1 MRPTWI
7 VVLLALFAAACATPT
22 RIVRTADG
30 EDMSVGAVAEDLAAA
45 DVVALGELHQTP
57 AVHETHLAI
66 VKALHARRPQM
77 VVAME
82 MFERDAQT
90 PLLQYLA
97 GMIDEGDFLA
107 ASRPWPDYKRD
118 YRPVVEYARSNGI
131 PVLAAN
137 APRKLAGKV
146 AREGSASV
154 MGDPMV
160 ARETTAPE
168 DAYYAEFVK
177 AMDGHPGVTKD
188 FLGRMYAAQCI
199 KDDTMAESITDY
211 LARQRVDEAK
221 PLVVLICGR
230 MHSDH
235 GRGTVQRIKNRRPDL
250 DCRVL
255 SAETVAN
262 PSTDMFT
269 SPKDV
274 GSYVVV
280 TAEVERPPMMVGPV
294 IGSEKDKE
302 AAKAPAAKP
311 ADAKPAAG
319 QSAAGQ
325 PAAGQP
331 AVVAAQDENVRPAL
345 GLMPEYG
352 GDEGGVKVGS
362 VREGGAAEK
371 AGIEA
376 GDVLV
381 ALNGVAIKDIEH
393 YTELLDALAI
403 GKSAKV
409 RVRRE
414 GAEVELEVIVGS
426 RPRNR

>member
-1 MRPTWI
+1 MRPLWFL
-7 VVLLALFAAACATPT
+7 VLVALLSAACAAPA

-30 EDMSVGAVAEDLAAA
+30 ADVSLGAVADDLASA

-57 AVHETHLAI
+57 AVHETHLALI
-66 VKALHARRPQM
+66 KALRDRRRHL
-77 VVAME
+77 VIAME
-82 MFERDAQT
+82 MFERDVQT
-90 PLLQYLA
+90 SLLQYLDGA
-97 GMIDEGDFLA
+97 IDEGDFLA
-107 ASRPWPDYKRD
+107 SSRPWPDYKRD
-118 YRPVVEYARSNGI
+118 YRPVIEYARQNAI
-131 PVLAAN
+131 VVLAAN
-137 APRKLAGKV
+137 APRKLAAKV
-146 AREGSASV
+146 AREGAAAV
-154 MGDPMV
+154 KGEAYV

-177 AMDGHPGVTKD
+177 AMDGHPGVTKE
-188 FLGRMYAAQCI
+188 FLGRMYAAQCL

-211 LARQRVDEAK
+211 LASLRIDESR

-235 GRGTVQRIKNRRPDL
+235 GRGAVQRVKNRRPDL

-255 SAETVAN
+255 SAETVKD
-262 PSTDMFT
+262 PSADSFT

-274 GSYVVV
+274 GSYVLV
-280 TAEVERPPMMVGPV
+280 TAEVERPAMAVGPV
-294 IGSEKDKE
+294 IGGGKDKE
-302 AAKAPAAKP
+302 AAKAPATKPAEAKP
-311 ADAKPAAG
+311 ADGKPAA
-319 QSAAGQ
+319 AAAAA
-325 PAAGQP
+325 PAT
-331 AVVAAQDENVRPAL
+331 DENVRPAL

-376 GDVLV
+376 GDLLV
-381 ALNGVAIKDIEH
+381 ALNGTAIKDIEH

-403 GKSAKV
+403 GKPATV

-414 GAEVELEVIVGS
+414 GAEVDLQVIVGS

>member
-7 VVLLALFAAACATPT
+7 VALSALLLAACAAPA
-22 RIVRTADG
+22 RLVRTADG
-30 EDMSVGAVAEDLAAA
+30 EDVSVGAVADDLARA

-57 AVHETHLAI
+57 AVHETHLELI
-66 VKALHARRPQM
+66 KALHERRPQLAI
-77 VVAME
+77 AME

-97 GMIDEGDFLA
+97 GMADEGDFLA

-118 YRPVVEYARSNGI
+118 YRPVIEYARSNGLV
-131 PVLAAN
+131 VLAAN
-137 APRKLAGKV
+137 APRKLASKV
-146 AREGSASV
+146 AREGAAAV
-154 MGDPMV
+154 KGDPMV

-177 AMDGHPGVTKD
+177 AMDGHPGVTKE

-199 KDDTMAESITDY
+199 KDDTMAESITDFF
-211 LARQRVDEAK
+211 ARQRVDEPK

-235 GRGTVQRIKNRRPDL
+235 GRGTVQRIKNRMPEL
-250 DCRVL
+250 DVRVL
-255 SAETVAN
+255 SAETVKD
-262 PSTDMFT
+262 PSTDSFS

-280 TAEVERPPMMVGPV
+280 TAEIERPTMMVGPV
-294 IGSEKDKE
+294 LGSDKDKDAGK
-302 AAKAPAAKP
+302 AAADKAPAAKP
-311 ADAKPAAG
+311 
-319 QSAAGQ
+319 
-325 PAAGQP
+325 
-331 AVVAAQDENVRPAL
+331 VAAPSTAVAAATAAPAGGDENVRPAL

-352 GDEGGVKVGS
+352 GDAGGVKVGS

-381 ALNGVAIKDIEH
+381 ALNGVAIKDVEH
-393 YTELLDALAI
+393 YTELLDELAI
-403 GKSAKV
+403 GKPAKV

-414 GAEVELEVIVGS
+414 GAEVELEVVVGS

>member
-7 VVLLALFAAACATPT
+7 VALLALFAAACAAPA

-30 EDMSVGAVAEDLAAA
+30 EAVTVGEVAEDLAAA

-77 VVAME
+77 VIAME

-118 YRPVVEYARSNGI
+118 YRPVVEYARGNGI

-146 AREGSASV
+146 AREGAASV
-154 MGDPMV
+154 KGDPMV

-211 LARQRVDEAK
+211 LARQRVDEQK

-235 GRGTVQRIKNRRPDL
+235 GRGAVQRIKNRRPDL

-255 SAETVAN
+255 SAETVAD
-262 PSTDMFT
+262 PSSDPFT

-294 IGSEKDKE
+294 IGSEKDKD
-302 AAKAPAAKP
+302 AAKAPAAKPVEAKP
-311 ADAKPAAG
+311 ADAKPAA
-319 QSAAGQ
+319 AA
-325 PAAGQP
+325 AAAP
-331 AVVAAQDENVRPAL
+331 AVPAHDENVRPAL

-376 GDVLV
+376 GDLLV

-403 GKSAKV
+403 GKPAKV

-414 GAEVELEVIVGS
+414 GAEVELEVVVGS

>member
-1 MRPTWI
+1 MRSHWF
-7 VVLLALFAAACATPT
+7 VVLLALLGAACAAPA

-30 EDMSVGAVAEDLAAA
+30 ADVSVGAAADDLAAA

-57 AVHETHLAI
+57 AVHETHLDLI
-66 VKALHARRPQM
+66 QALHSRRPQL
-77 VVAME
+77 VIAME
-82 MFERDAQT
+82 MFERDVQT
-90 PLLQYLA
+90 TLLQYLTGA
-97 GMIDEGDFLA
+97 IDEGDFLA
-107 ASRPWPDYKRD
+107 ASRPWPDYRRD
-118 YRPVVEYARSNGI
+118 YRPVVEYAKANGI
-131 PVLAAN
+131 VVLAAN
-137 APRKLAGKV
+137 APRKLAAKV
-146 AREGSASV
+146 AREGAAAV
-154 MGDPMV
+154 AGEANV

-177 AMDGHPGVTKD
+177 AMDGHPGVTRE

-211 LARQRVDEAK
+211 LASLPVGESK
-221 PLVVLICGR
+221 PLVVLVCGR

-255 SAETVAN
+255 SAETVKE
-262 PSTDMFT
+262 PSSDPFT

-294 IGSEKDKE
+294 IGSEKDKG
-302 AAKAPAAKP
+302 AAKGPDARLVEPKTAEAKP
-311 ADAKPAAG
+311 T
-319 QSAAGQ
+319 AGQ
-325 PAAGQP
+325 PAAAAP
-331 AVVAAQDENVRPAL
+331 AVPAHDENVRPAL

-352 GDEGGVKVGS
+352 GEEGGVKVGS
-362 VREGGAAEK
+362 VREGGAADK

-376 GDVLV
+376 GDLLV
-381 ALNGVAIKDIEH
+381 ALNGTAIKDIEH
-393 YTELLDALAI
+393 YTELLDALTI
-403 GKSAKV
+403 GKAATV

-414 GAEVELEVIVGS
+414 GAEVDLQVVVGS
-426 RPRNR
+426 RPRSR

>member
-1 MRPTWI
+1 MRPTWF
-7 VVLLALFAAACATPT
+7 VALLALVFAACAAPA

-30 EDMSVGAVAEDLAAA
+30 ADVSVGDVVDDLVAA

-66 VKALHARRPQM
+66 LEALHARRPRLAI
-77 VVAME
+77 AME

-90 PLLQYLA
+90 SLLQYLA

-118 YRPVVEYARSNGI
+118 YRPVIEFARKNGL

-137 APRKLAGKV
+137 APRKLASKV
-146 AREGSASV
+146 AREGAASV
-154 MGDPMV
+154 KGDPMV

-177 AMDGHPGVTKD
+177 AMEGHPGVTKE

-211 LARQRVDEAK
+211 FARQRVDEPK

-235 GRGTVQRIKNRRPDL
+235 GRGAVQRIKNRRPDL

-255 SAETVAN
+255 SAETVKD
-262 PSTDMFT
+262 PSTDPFT

-274 GSYVVV
+274 GSYVIV

-294 IGSEKDKE
+294 IGSEKDKG
-302 AAKAPAAKP
+302 AAKGPDLKLVETKAAEAKP
-311 ADAKPAAG
+311 T
-319 QSAAGQ
+319 AGQ
-325 PAAGQP
+325 PAAAAP
-331 AVVAAQDENVRPAL
+331 AVPAHDENVRPAL
-345 GLMPEYG
+345 GLMPEYDG
-352 GDEGGVKVGS
+352 EGGGVKVGS

-403 GKSAKV
+403 GQPAKV

-414 GAEVELEVIVGS
+414 GAEVELSVVVGS

>member
-1 MRPTWI
+1 MRPIWI
-7 VVLLALFAAACATPT
+7 VALLAMFAAACAAPA
-22 RIVRTADG
+22 RIVRTTDGAAVSVVVVAD
-30 EDMSVGAVAEDLAAA
+30 DLAAA

-82 MFERDAQT
+82 MFERDAQA
-90 PLLQYLA
+90 PLREYLA
-97 GMIDEGDFLA
+97 GKIDEDDFLA

-118 YRPVVEYARSNGI
+118 YRPVIEFARKNGI

-137 APRKLAGKV
+137 APRKLASKV
-146 AREGSASV
+146 AREGAAAV
-154 MGDPMV
+154 KGDPLV
-160 ARETTAPE
+160 ARDTTAPE
-168 DAYYAEFVK
+168 DAYFTEFVK

-211 LARQRVDEAK
+211 LAGQRVDEPK
-221 PLVVLICGR
+221 PLIVLICGR

-255 SAETVAN
+255 SAESVKD
-262 PSTDMFT
+262 PSSDPFT

-280 TAEVERPPMMVGPV
+280 TAEVERPPMMVGPA
-294 IGSEKDKE
+294 IDAEKDKG
-302 AAKAPAAKP
+302 AAKAPAAKTGEDK
-311 ADAKPAAG
+311 AVEVKPVAPVA
-319 QSAAGQ
+319 
-325 PAAGQP
+325 P
-331 AVVAAQDENVRPAL
+331 AVAAHDENVRPAL

-403 GKSAKV
+403 GASAKV

-414 GAEVELEVIVGS
+414 GAEVELAVVVGS